1 MMEEIDGKRNI
12 ITSADVHREQADKT
26 SGLTTPDLLGVLQ
39 LVPSIYSDK
48 RNINSWKCVKVSIFI
63 SSHKHLQ
70 HCIQGNTMAT

>member
-1 MMEEIDGKRNI
+1 MEEIDGKRNI

-48 RNINSWKCVKVSIFI
+48 RNINS
-63 SSHKHLQ
+63 
-70 HCIQGNTMAT
+70 